1 MQAHKGQEIFMIKY
15 LPVTIVAALALTA
28 CNNNAADTDA
38 AESAPMDNNG
48 GVTGSD
54 NMTNNASS
62 SSGASDD
69 EFVSA
74 CLSASNQSESM
85 CRCLSEKADEDLSD
99 SSREF
104 LIATLNE
111 QTEEV
116 MEMRA
121 RMSLEEMSTAGMFL
135 VNASTQCA
143 SEGRQ

>member
-1 MQAHKGQEIFMIKY
+1 MIKFM
-15 LPVTIVAALALTA
+15 PIAFVAALALAA
-28 CNNNAADTDA
+28 CNNNSADTDTA
-38 AESAPMDNNG
+38 DTAQMNNDG
-48 GVTGSD
+48 GATGSD
-54 NMTNNASS
+54 NVNSTGSS

-69 EFVSA
+69 EFVAA

-99 SSREF
+99 NSREF

-111 QTEEV
+111 QSDEV